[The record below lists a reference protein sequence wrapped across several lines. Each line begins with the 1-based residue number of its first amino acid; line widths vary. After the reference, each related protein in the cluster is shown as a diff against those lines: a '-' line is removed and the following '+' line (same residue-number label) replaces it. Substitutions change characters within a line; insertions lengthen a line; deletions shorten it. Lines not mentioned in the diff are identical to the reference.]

1 MLRHPPAGTFGQ
13 VCKRAVIQAHK
24 GESEMNAKERIMAVL
39 NHEEADRMPCFSA
52 NSTVTYEQME
62 KVDAFWPEGHVKGEA
77 MAKQALAAYT
87 VLGFDAVRVPF
98 SQTIE
103 AEALGCKLKPGTGP
117 DGEEGIPGIDHPPPY
132 QLDDT
137 PEFPD
142 DFLKRGTIPELLE
155 AVRILKAQLKDEVPI
170 VAGIIG
176 PFTIASA
183 LLDIVP
189 LLKATVRA
197 PEKIKPFLDVA
208 EKAGTMLGKALVE
221 AGADII
227 ACEDMTA
234 SPLMIPPETYL
245 EIELPYQQKQFA
257 AIPVPKILH
266 ICGNVDRIVA
276 YMGQTGAEILS
287 LEPKASA
294 QLARE
299 VCGPE
304 IILMGGADVA
314 EVLYMKG
321 PESVRRECRKCIDD
335 GIQILAPGCAVAPGT
350 STENL
355 LAMAEAARTAY
366 QQE

>member
-1 MLRHPPAGTFGQ
+1 
-13 VCKRAVIQAHK
+13 
-24 GESEMNAKERIMAVL
+24 MNAKERIMAVL
-39 NHEEADRMPCFSA
+39 NHEEADRIPCFGA
-52 NSTVTYEQME
+52 NSTVTYEQMQ
-62 KVDAFWPEGHVKGEA
+62 KVGAFWPEGHVKGEV
-77 MAKQALAAYT
+77 MAKQALAAHT
-87 VLGFDAVRVPF
+87 VLGLDAVRVPF

-103 AEALGCKLKPGTGP
+103 AQALGCTLKSGSGP

-132 QLDDT
+132 QLDDE

-142 DFLKRGTIPELLE
+142 DFLNRGTIPELLK
-155 AVRILKAQLKDEVPI
+155 AVRILKEELKGEVPI

-176 PFTIASA
+176 PFTIAGA

-208 EKAGTMLGKALVE
+208 EKAGTTLANALVE

-234 SPLMIPPETYL
+234 SPLLIRADVYREL
-245 EIELPYQQKQFA
+245 ELPYQQKQFA
-257 AIPVPKILH
+257 AISVPKILH
-266 ICGNVDRIVA
+266 ICGNVDSIVA

-294 QLARE
+294 KLARE

-314 EVLYMKG
+314 EVLYLKD
-321 PESVRRECRKCIDD
+321 PVTVRQECRRCIDD

-350 STENL
+350 STANL
-355 LAMAEAARTAY
+355 LAMVETARTY
-366 QQE
+366 QQP